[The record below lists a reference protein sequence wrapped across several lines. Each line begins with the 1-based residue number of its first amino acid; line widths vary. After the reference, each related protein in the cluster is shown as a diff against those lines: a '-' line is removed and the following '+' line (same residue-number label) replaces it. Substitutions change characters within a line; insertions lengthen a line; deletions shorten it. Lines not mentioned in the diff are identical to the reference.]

1 MCILTKQNCV
11 QWCWSGQKHGLVD
24 VPFWWFK
31 LSPRDS
37 CLQWF
42 PWIAGWV
49 MFTWDMSH
57 LLTQIVSSGNW
68 RQCSQLLIR
77 RNKNMCISC
86 IWRFILSPICWC
98 FVWGLHWSW
107 LPKCTCRWLQPP
119 VCRGLSPIGGS
130 WELSKGG
137 YDHLLNPCIVP
148 IGHFREVQ
156 IVERLFSNVFCSQQS
171 PARWI
176 TRNRHNEYSI
186 SECDSFIEASGLFVC
201 VYVGAWII
209 WEKIKTTTSW
219 TCDTFKLLVA
229 DFPVRIHDDQSISRP
244 VEEVFGPPD
253 QFENTP
259 VSCCQTKKLVGSS
272 VWFPNKYFWKT
283 TRHLNSSEIYHYH
296 EIYPQ
301 WRWI

>member
-86 IWRFILSPICWC
+86 IWRFILSPICCC

-201 VYVGAWII
+201 VCMLVHGSSERKLKLQLHGHVTLSSCWWWTFLCASMMTKAFLGLLRKFLAPQISL
-209 WEKIKTTTSW
+209 KTLPSRVVRQRN
-219 TCDTFKLLVA
+219 LLA
-229 DFPVRIHDDQSISRP
+229 LQSDFPTNT
-244 VEEVFGPPD
+244 
-253 QFENTP
+253 FEK
-259 VSCCQTKKLVGSS
+259 QLV
-272 VWFPNKYFWKT
+272 
-283 TRHLNSSEIYHYH
+283 I
-296 EIYPQ
+296 
-301 WRWI
+301 